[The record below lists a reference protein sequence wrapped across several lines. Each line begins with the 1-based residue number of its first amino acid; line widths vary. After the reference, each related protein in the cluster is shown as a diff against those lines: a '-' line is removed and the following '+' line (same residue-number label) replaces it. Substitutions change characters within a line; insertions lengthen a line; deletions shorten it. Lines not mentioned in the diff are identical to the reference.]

1 MDRKEAA
8 TVLLELIDSHL
19 VDPTYIDVKLRKPE
33 QYQIRIESSYDPQGI
48 KEYAEKNNLAIEQDK
63 EQKYLFIYK
72 P

>member
-19 VDPTYIDVKLRKPE
+19 VDPTYIDIKLRKPE
-33 QYQIRIESSYDPQGI
+33 HYQIQIESNYDPEGI